1 MYYSNNRIKEEE
13 KFPNIMTKEDTK
25 ELSSIINL
33 LNSKS
38 NPDEKIGL
46 NLQYR
51 QVKLPKNIYI
61 LLKERKKNSQN
72 YLEKEKKD
80 ANIKSIIA
88 QYEENKSIE
97 EQYIR
102 GKKFEI
108 DSLDK
113 KIKKLNLEEIELSQE
128 VNNFNN
134 KLDNLAE
141 KMKSTQMERDK
152 IKNIIKASELEE
164 KNMKNKISELE
175 EKNRINYNKIKKL
188 NELKTYLKEK
198 KQVNED
204 EINIKKMLCYECKN
218 QPRIYYYAKCQ
229 HLALCENCYAKMKQN
244 SKCPIC
250 NENNELV
257 VKVYLENTNDEY
269 I

>member
-128 VNNFNN
+128 VNNFN
-134 KLDNLAE
+134 
-141 KMKSTQMERDK
+141 
-152 IKNIIKASELEE
+152 IKASELEE
-164 KNMKNKISELE
+164 KNMKNRISELE

>member
-113 KIKKLNLEEIELSQE
+113 KIKKLN
-128 VNNFNN
+128 
-134 KLDNLAE
+134 
-141 KMKSTQMERDK
+141 
-152 IKNIIKASELEE
+152 
-164 KNMKNKISELE
+164 
-175 EKNRINYNKIKKL
+175 
-188 NELKTYLKEK
+188 ELKTYLKEK